1 MGPVPPEKWGRTSLL
16 LPPGAENRIYATG
29 RREGG
34 EVADNVLFLSA
45 VERTS

>member
-16 LPPGAENRIYATG
+16 LPPGAENPIYATG